1 MAELILVIE
10 SDPVIR
16 GEYRSTIGDL
26 GCRMLACDH
35 PEIALHLV
43 ESARPDLV
51 IVDMH
56 PAGTSGTDLVR
67 DIKARYPDLPV
78 LICAE
83 CRCYEEDF
91 GSWAADACI
100 SRSAGL
106 DLLERELRRRLALA
120 EPVQE
125 APRRAQ

>member
-10 SDPVIR
+10 SDPVTR
-16 GEYRSTIGDL
+16 GEYRATLGAM

-35 PEIALHLV
+35 PEIALHLI

-56 PAGTSGTDLVR
+56 PAGTNGPDLVC
-67 DIKARYPDLPV
+67 DIKGRYPDLPV
-78 LICAE
+78 LICAD
-83 CRCYEEDF
+83 CHCYEEDF

-100 SRSAGL
+100 SRALGL
-106 DLLERELRRRLALA
+106 EALENEVRRRLGVGA
-120 EPVQE
+120 PVHE
-125 APRRAQ
+125 PRRAP